1 MPLCDRISWK
11 LLVAN
16 EKAKNTTKT
25 EASHPPYT
33 HPFFFFFF
41 NHFSQI
47 ILTSK
52 INIFLSISSV
62 LSSWACFIQG
72 KVKGLALKS
81 EKTQWPSASAI
92 HGNTHEGIEQRIGT
106 DQRNYASC
114 CIIQLHLLKA
124 IDKILC
130 IGASVVLLTEQQVKL
145 HEKFLQLPFA
155 DAKVFPAGG
164 SLNSPELKQ
173 PNSFQADC
181 SSSGFLEII
190 FTLVAIISNS
200 LQCCKHNWSMTF
212 PSVPFCY

>member
-1 MPLCDRISWK
+1 MHQQFT
-11 LLVAN
+11 
-16 EKAKNTTKT
+16 ETHMKA
-25 EASHPPYT
+25 
-33 HPFFFFFF
+33 
-41 NHFSQI
+41 
-47 ILTSK
+47 
-52 INIFLSISSV
+52 
-62 LSSWACFIQG
+62 LSSELVQIRGTMQA
-72 KVKGLALKS
+72 A
-81 EKTQWPSASAI
+81 ASV
-92 HGNTHEGIEQRIGT
+92 
-106 DQRNYASC
+106 
-114 CIIQLHLLKA
+114 QLHLLKA

-200 LQCCKHNWSMTF
+200 LQCCKHN
-212 PSVPFCY
+212 